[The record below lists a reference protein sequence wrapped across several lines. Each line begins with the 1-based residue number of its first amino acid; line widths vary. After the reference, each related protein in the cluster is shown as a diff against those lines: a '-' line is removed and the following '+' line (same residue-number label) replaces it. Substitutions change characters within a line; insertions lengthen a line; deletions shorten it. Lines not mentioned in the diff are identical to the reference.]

1 MSKKNKLSILLKSI
15 VKESIKEYFE
25 ETGLIREIKSFKG
38 THHNIHDK
46 PANLQPNKSIYD
58 GRNLNL
64 NMIKNIIKEDNT
76 VDELSR
82 IDETAVDEFI
92 NNMVRK

>member
-1 MSKKNKLSILLKSI
+1 
-15 VKESIKEYFE
+15 
-25 ETGLIREIKSFKG
+25 
-38 THHNIHDK
+38 
-46 PANLQPNKSIYD
+46 
-58 GRNLNL
+58 
-64 NMIKNIIKEDNT
+64 MIKNIIKEDNT